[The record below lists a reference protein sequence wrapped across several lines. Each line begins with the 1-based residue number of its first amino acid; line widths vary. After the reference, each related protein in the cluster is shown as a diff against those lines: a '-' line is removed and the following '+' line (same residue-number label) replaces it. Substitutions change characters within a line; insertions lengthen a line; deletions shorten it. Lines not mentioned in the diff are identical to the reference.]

1 MGIYYLQEEIHH
13 KMDMAKA
20 NFFWH
25 GPHQK
30 RKYHM
35 AKWRVMAS
43 PKEAEGASFTDTRVM
58 NICRLTKWL
67 VKLERGDDTLC
78 CNLLRQKYLGEK
90 SIYSYKKKSGSQ
102 FWRGLLS
109 TRGEAS
115 RGLIYI
121 TGDGKKARF
130 WLDVWIGKCASCV
143 SFPNLFEIRNQNEWS
158 VCKSLNNGCINLT
171 FRRSFD
177 VLHMQEWAELSAL
190 IEGVSLMIYT
200 Q

>member
-1 MGIYYLQEEIHH
+1 
-13 KMDMAKA
+13 
-20 NFFWH
+20 
-25 GPHQK
+25 
-30 RKYHM
+30 
-35 AKWRVMAS
+35 
-43 PKEAEGASFTDTRVM
+43 
-58 NICRLTKWL
+58 
-67 VKLERGDDTLC
+67 
-78 CNLLRQKYLGEK
+78 LRQKYLGEK

-109 TRGEAS
+109 IRGEAA

-130 WLDVWIGKCASCV
+130 WLDGWIGKCASCV
-143 SFPNLFEIRNQNEWS
+143 SFPNLFEIRNQNKWS

-171 FRRSFD
+171 FRRRFD

-190 IEGVSLMIYT
+190 IEGVSLMIYLT